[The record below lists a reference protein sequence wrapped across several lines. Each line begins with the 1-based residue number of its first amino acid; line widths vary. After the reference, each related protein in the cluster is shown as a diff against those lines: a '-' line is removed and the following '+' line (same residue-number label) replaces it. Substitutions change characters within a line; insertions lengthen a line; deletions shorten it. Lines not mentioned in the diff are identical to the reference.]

1 MATDTLV
8 AKRVYLTGCTGE
20 IGSRLTLLLLEKG
33 YEVFGVRG
41 KKTCNILNSRH
52 TCINLDL
59 LNSSSNLGIKEFQP
73 DLLVHTAWLTTPI
86 EFWESSQNN
95 EWLIASRR
103 IISEFLLS
111 GGSYVVVT
119 GSCAEYSWETPGSLS
134 EDSLEKPSTIYG
146 KTKLELLNWMRGQDI
161 KFLWTRTFFQF
172 GLNER
177 EGRIVPAVID
187 SLALGNEFIVQNP
200 SDVRDFVFIDDVV
213 RVLELLISNEALG
226 IVNIGSGIEQKVRVI
241 TMKIAKLLGRED
253 LLRFNNHK
261 VHDTKIVS
269 NPDKLES
276 LIGTLTWT
284 PIELALIKTIEARN
298 HKYRFK
304 MKYD

>member
-1 MATDTLV
+1 MATDILV
-8 AKRVYLTGCTGE
+8 AKRIYLTGCTGE

-41 KKTCNILNSRH
+41 KRTCYILNSRH

-59 LNSSSNLGIKEFQP
+59 LDSSSILGIKEFQP
-73 DLLVHTAWLTTPI
+73 DLLVHTAWLTTPN

-95 EWLIASRR
+95 EWLLASQR

-111 GGSYVVVT
+111 GGSHVVVT
-119 GSCAEYSWETPGSLS
+119 GSCGEYSWETSESLS
-134 EDSLEKPSTIYG
+134 EDSLEQPSTSYG

-177 EGRIVPAVID
+177 QGRIVPSIID

-213 RVLELLISNEALG
+213 RALEILISNEALG
-226 IVNIGSGIEQKVRVI
+226 IVNIGSGMEQKVGAMS
-241 TMKIAKLLGRED
+241 MKIAKLLGRED
-253 LLRFNNHK
+253 LLKFNNHK
-261 VHDTKIVS
+261 VHDTKVVS
-269 NPDKLES
+269 NPEKLES
-276 LIGTLTWT
+276 LIGTFAWT
-284 PIELALIKTIEARN
+284 PIELALIKTIKARN
-298 HKYRFK
+298 H
-304 MKYD
+304 